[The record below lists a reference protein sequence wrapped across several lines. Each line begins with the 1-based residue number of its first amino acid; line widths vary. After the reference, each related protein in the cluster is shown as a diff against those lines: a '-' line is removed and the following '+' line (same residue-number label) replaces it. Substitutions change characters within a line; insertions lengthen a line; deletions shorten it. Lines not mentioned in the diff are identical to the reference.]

1 MPLPPETTLQ
11 CARIDAPRTGS
22 WIACFRATY
31 RARRWAVSSSCD
43 ATGTQ
48 GGAVARELVK
58 KGHRVRAL
66 TRNVV
71 SPAAQALAALGVE
84 LSQGDLEDR
93 VSIDRA
99 LTGMQA
105 MFSVATPYERG
116 PEAETRQSI
125 LAADAAADA
134 GAYLVYSSV
143 ANADRKSGAPHFDS
157 KFAVEQH
164 IRRRGIEATI
174 LAPVYFM
181 ENAFF
186 GLAQLRQGV
195 YGSPLLPTRPLMQVA
210 VSDIAGAAVAALENR
225 DRHAAKRYDL
235 AGDELSGEE
244 VAAVLSKV
252 TGRQLSYFQV
262 PKEMIRGAMGG
273 DAVKMYDW
281 FEATGYSADRAALQ
295 RDFPEVPWLS
305 FEAWTRA
312 QDWKKLLAG

>member
-1 MPLPPETTLQ
+1 MAKPLDILV
-11 CARIDAPRTGS
+11 TG
-22 WIACFRATY
+22 
-31 RARRWAVSSSCD
+31 

-48 GGAVARELVK
+48 GGAVARQLIK
-58 KGHRVRAL
+58 KGHRIRAL
-66 TRNVV
+66 TRNVA

-84 LSQGDLEDR
+84 LAQGNLEDR
-93 VSIDRA
+93 ASVDRA
-99 LTGMQA
+99 LAGMEA

-125 LAADAAADA
+125 LAADAAAAA

-143 ANADRKSGAPHFDS
+143 ANADRQTGVPHFDS
-157 KFAVEQH
+157 KFAVEEH
-164 IRRRGIEATI
+164 IRTRGSEAAI

-195 YGSPLLPTRPLMQVA
+195 YGSPLVPTRRLMQVA

-225 DRHAAKRYDL
+225 DRYAGKRYDL
-235 AGDELSGEE
+235 AGDKLSGEE
-244 VAAVLSKV
+244 VVAILSEV

-262 PKEMIRGAMGG
+262 PMEMIRGAMGE
-273 DAVKMYDW
+273 DAVKMYEW
-281 FEATGYSADRAALQ
+281 FETTGSSADRAALR

-305 FEAWTRA
+305 FAAWTRA

>member
-1 MPLPPETTLQ
+1 M
-11 CARIDAPRTGS
+11 
-22 WIACFRATY
+22 
-31 RARRWAVSSSCD
+31 ARRLEVLVTG

-48 GGAVARELVK
+48 GGAVARQLVK

-66 TRNVV
+66 TRKVA

-84 LSQGDLEDR
+84 LAQGDLEDR
-93 VSIDRA
+93 ASVDRA
-99 LTGMQA
+99 LAGMGA

-116 PEAETRQSI
+116 PAAETRQSI

-143 ANADRKSGAPHFDS
+143 ANADRQTGVPHFDS
-157 KFAVEQH
+157 KFAVEEH

-186 GLAQLRQGV
+186 GLAQLRKGV
-195 YGSPLLPTRPLMQVA
+195 YGTPLSPARPLMQVA
-210 VSDIAGAAVAALENR
+210 VSDIAAAAVAALENR
-225 DRHAAKRYDL
+225 DRHAGKRYDL
-235 AGDELSGEE
+235 AGDELAGEE
-244 VAAVLSKV
+244 VASILSTV

-262 PKEMIRGAMGG
+262 PMEMIRGAMGE
-273 DAVKMYDW
+273 DAVKMYEW
-281 FEATGYSADRAALQ
+281 FETTGYFADRGALR

-305 FEAWTRA
+305 FAAWTRA

>member
-1 MPLPPETTLQ
+1 MAGPLDVLV
-11 CARIDAPRTGS
+11 TG
-22 WIACFRATY
+22 
-31 RARRWAVSSSCD
+31 

-48 GGAVARELVK
+48 GGAVARQLVK
-58 KGHRVRAL
+58 KGHRVRAF
-66 TRNVV
+66 TRNVA

-84 LSQGDLEDR
+84 LAQGDLEDR
-93 VSIDRA
+93 ASIDRA
-99 LTGMQA
+99 LAGMEA

-125 LAADAAADA
+125 LAADAAAAA

-143 ANADRKSGAPHFDS
+143 ANADRQTGVPHFDS
-157 KFAVEQH
+157 KFAVEEH
-164 IRRRGIEATI
+164 IRTRGIEATI

-195 YGSPLLPTRPLMQVA
+195 YGSPLLPTRRLMQVA

-225 DRHAAKRYDL
+225 DRYAGKRYDL

-244 VAAVLSKV
+244 VVAILSKA
-252 TGRQLSYFQV
+252 TGRRISYFQV
-262 PKEMIRGAMGG
+262 PMETIRGAMGEG
-273 DAVKMYDW
+273 AVKMYEW
-281 FEATGYSADRAALQ
+281 FETTGYSADRAAL
-295 RDFPEVPWLS
+295 RGGFPEVPWLS
-305 FEAWTRA
+305 FAAWTRA

>member
-1 MPLPPETTLQ
+1 MARPLDVLV
-11 CARIDAPRTGS
+11 AG
-22 WIACFRATY
+22 
-31 RARRWAVSSSCD
+31 

-48 GGAVARELVK
+48 GGAVARQLVK

-66 TRNVV
+66 TRNVA

-84 LSQGDLEDR
+84 LAQGDLEDR
-93 VSIDRA
+93 ASVDRA
-99 LTGMQA
+99 LAGMEA
-105 MFSVATPYERG
+105 MFSVATPYEGG
-116 PEAETRQSI
+116 PEAETRQGI
-125 LAADAAADA
+125 LAADAAAAA

-143 ANADRKSGAPHFDS
+143 ANADRQTGVPHFDS
-157 KFAVEQH
+157 KFAVEEH
-164 IRRRGIEATI
+164 IRTRGIEAAI

-195 YGSPLLPTRPLMQVA
+195 YGTPLVPTRRLMQVA

-225 DRHAAKRYDL
+225 GRYAGKRYDL

-244 VAAVLSKV
+244 VVVTLSKV

-262 PKEMIRGAMGG
+262 PMETIRGAMGE
-273 DAVKMYDW
+273 DAVMMYEW
-281 FEATGYSADRAALQ
+281 FGTTGYSADRAALR

-305 FEAWTRA
+305 FAAWTRA

>member
-1 MPLPPETTLQ
+1 M
-11 CARIDAPRTGS
+11 
-22 WIACFRATY
+22 
-31 RARRWAVSSSCD
+31 ARRLDVLVTG

-48 GGAVARELVK
+48 GGAVARQLVK

-66 TRNVV
+66 TRKAA

-84 LSQGDLEDR
+84 VAQGDLEDR
-93 VSIDRA
+93 ASVDRA
-99 LTGMQA
+99 LAGMGA

-125 LAADAAADA
+125 LAADAAAAA

-143 ANADRKSGAPHFDS
+143 ANADRQTGVPHFDS
-157 KFAVEQH
+157 KFAVEEH
-164 IRRRGIEATI
+164 IRRRGIEAAI

-195 YGSPLLPTRPLMQVA
+195 YGSPLSPTRRLMQVA

-225 DRHAAKRYDL
+225 DRYAGKRYDL

-244 VAAVLSKV
+244 VVAVLSRV

-262 PKEMIRGAMGG
+262 PMETIRGAMGEE
-273 DAVKMYDW
+273 AVTMYEW
-281 FEATGYSADRAALQ
+281 FETTGYFADRGALR

-305 FEAWTRA
+305 FAAWTRA
-312 QDWKKLLAG
+312 QDWKKLLTG